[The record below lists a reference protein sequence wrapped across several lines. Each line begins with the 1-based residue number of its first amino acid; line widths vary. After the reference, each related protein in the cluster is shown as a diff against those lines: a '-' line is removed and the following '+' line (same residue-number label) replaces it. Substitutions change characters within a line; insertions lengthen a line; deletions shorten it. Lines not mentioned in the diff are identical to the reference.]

1 MFVPEP
7 PPKLPQDRIAV
18 GSRNA
23 PKVDAVREAFEAYGS
38 DARVVGVAVE
48 SGVSEQPIGWEEIVA
63 GAMNRAERAFSAMAC
78 DLGVGYEDGLV
89 EVPGTA
95 TGHVNFG
102 CCAIFDG
109 KRHALGFSA
118 GFEYPLAC
126 TEAAVGRRI
135 PVGDTFDDV
144 FARAAGAAGGAG
156 PEARDRKTGRAAAG
170 AAEPSSLTVGNVGRL
185 TGERLVRR
193 EYTRHAVL
201 CALIQLRHPTLYF
214 GAR

>member
-1 MFVPEP
+1 M
-7 PPKLPQDRIAV
+7 KLTQARIAV

-23 PKVDAVREAFEAYGS
+23 PKVDAVREAFEAYGPG
-38 DARVVGVAVE
+38 ARVVGVAVE
-48 SGVSEQPIGWEEIVA
+48 SGVPEQPLGWQEIIA
-63 GAMNRAERAFSAMAC
+63 GAMNRAERAFGAMAC

-109 KRHALGFSA
+109 ARHALGFSA
-118 GFEYPLAC
+118 GFEYPLLC

-144 FARAAGAAGGAG
+144 FARGAGGEAG
-156 PEARDRKTGRAAAG
+156 RET
-170 AAEPSSLTVGNVGRL
+170 AEPSSLTVGNVGRL
-185 TGERLVRR
+185 TDERLVRR
-193 EYTRHAVL
+193 DYTRQAVL
-201 CALIQLRHPTLYF
+201 CALIQLRHPTLYS
-214 GAR
+214 GTR